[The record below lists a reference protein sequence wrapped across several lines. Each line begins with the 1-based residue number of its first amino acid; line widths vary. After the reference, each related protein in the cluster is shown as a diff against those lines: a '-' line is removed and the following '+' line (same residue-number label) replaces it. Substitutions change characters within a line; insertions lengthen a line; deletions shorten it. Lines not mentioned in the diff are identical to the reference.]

1 MIAFICPWH
10 RTVKVLPIQPGI
22 GMEWGGIEACS
33 CLAAPSSMASACALA
48 ARARVAFLKPSLV
61 LVALAAKLQFE
72 VGAPAAIC
80 HE

>member
-1 MIAFICPWH
+1 
-10 RTVKVLPIQPGI
+10 
-22 GMEWGGIEACS
+22 
-33 CLAAPSSMASACALA
+33 MASACALA